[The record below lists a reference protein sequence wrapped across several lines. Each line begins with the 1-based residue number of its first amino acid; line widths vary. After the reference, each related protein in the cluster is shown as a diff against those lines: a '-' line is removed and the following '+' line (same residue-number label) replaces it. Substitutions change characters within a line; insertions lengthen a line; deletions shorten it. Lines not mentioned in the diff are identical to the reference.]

1 MRQSLLRLDCLCA
14 WEHSLGG
21 ESGSSNGAPVPGVKC
36 SLTPLQCLAAR
47 YRGPGAAAAV
57 RQRIVMLTA
66 IPTAPCIAPY
76 GDYLLALSIQNK
88 QDYARLHSY
97 ELHVMAQA
105 VDPQHTQP
113 GPWQKV
119 AQIQKVHN
127 FMHPS

>member
-1 MRQSLLRLDCLCA
+1 
-14 WEHSLGG
+14 
-21 ESGSSNGAPVPGVKC
+21 
-36 SLTPLQCLAAR
+36 
-47 YRGPGAAAAV
+47 
-57 RQRIVMLTA
+57 MLTA

-88 QDYARLHSY
+88 QDYARLNSY

-119 AQIQKVHN
+119 AQIQQVQIACIPCGSCIFETYCCSLCHGA
-127 FMHPS
+127 